1 MIKEFDCVVL
11 KLKNK
16 MKNNLKPKKVLV
28 VPRKLI
34 VSPKIESHRAQSRK
48 SVILITAEKYFN
60 GECFDFDE
68 HHRLNS

>member
-1 MIKEFDCVVL
+1 MSKVDCGVL

-16 MKNNLKPKKVLV
+16 MKNNLKTKKVLV

-34 VSPKIESHRAQSRK
+34 VSPKIECHRAQSCK
-48 SVILITAEKYFN
+48 GVILITAEKTQN
-60 GECFDFDE
+60 GESCDFDE